1 MLRTFR
7 VISKHKRILHR
18 AKLHS
23 LHSNSHNNRTLR
35 IISKHKC
42 ILHSNS
48 NSNRNRTLRIISK
61 HKCILHRAKLHSLLN
76 SSNSNS
82 NSHS

>member
-1 MLRTFR
+1 MVINKCKRILHRAKLHNLHSNSHNNRTPL

-23 LHSNSHNNRTLR
+23 LL
-35 IISKHKC
+35 
-42 ILHSNS
+42 
-48 NSNRNRTLRIISK
+48 
-61 HKCILHRAKLHSLLN
+61 
-76 SSNSNS
+76 